1 MKATKQM
8 KCCICEIEI
17 DKGMDYHNPTPLGK
31 NDSDEKV
38 LNHSGDVCCTYCNV
52 TKVLPARLKNLGD
65 RLDKVQPQV
74 AKQLVLPFGEGVL

>member
-17 DKGMDYHNPTPLGK
+17 DNGMDYHNPTPHRK

-38 LNHSGDVCCTYCNV
+38 LNHSGDVWCTYCNV
-52 TKVLPARLKNLGD
+52 TNVLPAILKNLGD

>member
-1 MKATKQM
+1 MKAKKLM

-17 DKGMDYHNPTPLGK
+17 DNGMDYHNPTPLGK
-31 NDSDEKV
+31 
-38 LNHSGDVCCTYCNV
+38 DVCCTYCNI
-52 TKVLPARLKNLGD
+52 TKVLPARLKNLGN